1 MRRVVRGISLLIAG
15 TALGGILLLPGQN
28 KAPAGP
34 PGTGAAGGGVNLQ
47 MIVTVEARH
56 GKEIPVLKPED
67 FSAWESKERLHV
79 SDVIPL
85 RDKDAG
91 LELFLLLDD
100 ASATSL
106 GSQFGDLKQF
116 ILAQPPV
123 TTIGIGYMH
132 NGTFTAVQDFT
143 TDHAHAATTLRLPLS
158 AAGAMASPYLSLSDL
173 IKRWPGNPERSAR
186 REVIFVTSGV
196 DPLGGIGPINPYLEN
211 AIRDAQRAGVIVY
224 TIYTPASG
232 HSGHSFYLMDW
243 GQNHLAQLA
252 EETGGEYY
260 MLGFGAPVAFAP
272 YLDEI
277 AEHLVHQYRVIFQMK
292 PEKKADYRSVRF
304 STEVANADLVSADKV
319 YVPAA
324 AR

>member
-1 MRRVVRGISLLIAG
+1 M
-15 TALGGILLLPGQN
+15 LPGQT
-28 KAPAGP
+28 KSSVLP
-34 PGTGAAGGGVNLQ
+34 PGNAVTLQ
-47 MIVTVEARH
+47 MVVTVEARH

-67 FSAWESKERLHV
+67 FSAYEQKTRLHV
-79 SDVIPL
+79 TDVVPSQG
-85 RDKDAG
+85 KDAG

-106 GSQFGDLKQF
+106 GSQLSDLKQF
-116 ILAQPPV
+116 IQAQPS
-123 TTIGIGYMH
+123 TTLIGIGYMH
-132 NGTFTAVQDFT
+132 NGTFTAVQSLT
-143 TDHAHAATTLRLPLS
+143 PDHTQAAATLRLPLS
-158 AAGAMASPYLSLSDL
+158 SAGAMASPYLSLSDL
-173 IKRWPGNPERSAR
+173 VRKWPGNPENASR
-186 REVIFVTSGV
+186 REVVFVTSGV
-196 DPLGGIGPINPYLEN
+196 DPLGGIGPINPYLDS

-277 AEHLVHQYRVIFQMK
+277 AEHLAHQYRVIFQLQ
-292 PEKKADYRSVRF
+292 PEKKAEYRSVRF
-304 STEVANADLVSADKV
+304 STETATADLVSAAKV

-324 AR
+324 R

>member
-1 MRRVVRGISLLIAG
+1 L
-15 TALGGILLLPGQN
+15 
-28 KAPAGP
+28 PAGN
-34 PGTGAAGGGVNLQ
+34 GATLQ
-47 MIVTVEARH
+47 ITVTVEARH

-67 FSAWESKERLHV
+67 FSAYEQRTRLHV
-79 SDVIPL
+79 TDVTPAQG
-85 RDKDAG
+85 KDAG

-106 GSQFGDLKQF
+106 GSQLSDLKQF
-116 ILAQPPV
+116 IQAQPS
-123 TTIGIGYMH
+123 TTLIGIGYMH
-132 NGTFTAVQDFT
+132 NGTFTAVQSLT
-143 TDHAHAATTLRLPLS
+143 ADHAHAATTLRLPLS
-158 AAGAMASPYLSLSDL
+158 FAGAIASPYLSLSDL
-173 IKRWPGNPERSAR
+173 VKKWPGNPENGNR
-186 REVIFVTSGV
+186 REVVFVSSGV
-196 DPLGGIGPINPYLEN
+196 DPLGGIGPINPYLDN
-211 AIRDAQRAGVIVY
+211 AIQDAQRAGVIVY

-277 AEHLVHQYRVIFQMK
+277 TEHLAHQYRVVFQLQ
-292 PEKKADYRSVRF
+292 PEKKAEYRSVRF
-304 STEVANADLVSADKV
+304 TTEVANADLVSASKV

-324 AR
+324 R